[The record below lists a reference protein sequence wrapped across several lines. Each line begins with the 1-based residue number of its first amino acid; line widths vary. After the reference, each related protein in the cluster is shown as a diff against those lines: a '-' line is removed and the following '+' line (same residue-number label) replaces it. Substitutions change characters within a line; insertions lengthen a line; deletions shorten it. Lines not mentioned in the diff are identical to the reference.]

1 MAQGRLGGKVAIIT
15 GAGSASGGRRPGA
28 SPTKEPASSAPTSAV
43 TSATSPAGLGD
54 VALAM
59 HVDVTNAADVQRM
72 VATTV
77 DRFGR
82 VDVLLNNAGFR
93 RATRGPGRYRWRGGA
108 NPPNWP
114 PPHYFSPAMKR
125 RSSPAPRWR
134 WKVGTRRAARWSA
147 NHAKRTSVARHDLS
161 SAQPRRGYG
170 ARHRDQR
177 PVVSRPARGRSPHGR
192 A

>member
-1 MAQGRLGGKVAIIT
+1 MAQGRLGVKVAIIT

-82 VDVLLNNAGFR
+82 VDVLLNNAGFG
-93 RATRGPGRYRWRGGA
+93 GPHAALADTDGAVGR
-108 NPPNWP
+108 
-114 PPHYFSPAMKR
+114 
-125 RSSPAPRWR
+125 
-134 WKVGTRRAARWSA
+134 TRRIG
-147 NHAKRTSVARHDLS
+147 
-161 SAQPRRGYG
+161 RR
-170 ARHRDQR
+170 RIISRQR
-177 PVVSRPARGRSPHGR
+177 
-192 A
+192 